1 MLEGLIL
8 EGWNG
13 WVFRS
18 FSKRLLI
25 GPNILSN
32 MTLVCSHY
40 CSQYIAFKIRE
51 CGSSFASME
60 SSVNS
65 LTWKRVKSEEVL
77 MVSGSM

>member
-25 GPNILSN
+25 GPNIFSN
-32 MTLVCSHY
+32 MTLVCSHS
-40 CSQYIAFKIRE
+40 CSQYIAFNIRE

-60 SSVNS
+60 SSVS
-65 LTWKRVKSEEVL
+65 SFPWKRVKSEEVL